1 MKRKIVRTISFAT
14 LVFVL
19 TALAPAQEWPGN
31 DASHRHQPPTCTM
44 AGRAGE
50 YGYTWTGTMF
60 FPTGAVPVAAVGR
73 GTFDEE
79 GNFEATQTVSRGG
92 TISPLTVKG
101 TYTVNPDCTGT
112 ITASVYD
119 QSGNLT
125 SKVTW
130 ATVSVNN
137 MTEAQATMTSMVT
150 ANGTNVP
157 VTITSNT
164 KKLFPGHEIRLVF
177 PYGEGHANR

>member
-1 MKRKIVRTISFAT
+1 MKHNFVRTISFVT
-14 LVFVL
+14 LAFVL
-19 TALAPAQEWPGN
+19 TASAPAQEWLRN
-31 DASHRHQPPTCTM
+31 DASHRRQPPTCTV

-60 FPTGAVPVAAVGR
+60 FPTGAVPDTAVGR
-73 GTFDEE
+73 NTFDEE

-92 TISPLTVKG
+92 TISQLTVKG

-125 SKVTW
+125 SNVTW

-137 MTEAQATMTSMVT
+137 MTEAYATMTSMVT

-157 VTITSNT
+157 VAITSNAT
-164 KKLFPGHEIRLVF
+164 KLFPGHKW
-177 PYGEGHANR
+177 EGHADR